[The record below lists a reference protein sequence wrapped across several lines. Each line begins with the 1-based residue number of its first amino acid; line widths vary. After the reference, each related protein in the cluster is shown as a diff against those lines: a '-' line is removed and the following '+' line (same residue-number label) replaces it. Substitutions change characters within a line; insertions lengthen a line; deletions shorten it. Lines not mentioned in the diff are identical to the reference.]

1 MHNVQRSQHKG
12 HKSQVTAHKSIY
24 YRYTSQSDRNKSR
37 HLTQNQ
43 LLCKVLQTSCIERDK
58 PTKMHVSLTKMQW
71 IHKNTPTTH
80 QHMQCTHSW
89 EIAFKFTEAQTHLY
103 IEMNHLQTQSS
114 TLKSLLTLQ
123 LKRPKSSVSCLERF
137 RIKTTQSGMF

>member
-1 MHNVQRSQHKG
+1 MHNVQWSQHKG

-58 PTKMHVSLTKMQW
+58 PTKRFPYQNAVDSQEHTNHS
-71 IHKNTPTTH
+71 PTY
-80 QHMQCTHSW
+80 
-89 EIAFKFTEAQTHLY
+89 AVY
-103 IEMNHLQTQSS
+103 
-114 TLKSLLTLQ
+114 TLMGN
-123 LKRPKSSVSCLERF
+123 CF
-137 RIKTTQSGMF
+137 